1 MPEKPDNPS
10 SFWQELKRR
19 KVVRVIIG
27 YLASSYVLLE
37 LISIISE
44 PFRLPEWTLRF
55 VFIILCI
62 GFVITVIISWIYDFT
77 PKGIK
82 KTESAKV
89 IKLKDPLS
97 APVKR
102 KLRVSD
108 GIIVILLTAVVILAY
123 PKIFKKDKFKDI
135 INKEGKISVAVM
147 PFRNLTNDTIW
158 NVWQEGITYDLINT
172 LSNTRELY
180 VPSFQTMHDII
191 YATNKTNYTSLT
203 SSFARDLSQKLN
215 ASVFITGSIVKS
227 GDKFRINAQL
237 VKTETGNIYKNF
249 QIDGNSESD
258 ILNVTDSLSQL
269 IRNYLQIEVL
279 SRDNELKSYIST
291 KNPEAYRYLMI
302 GIKQFYAEDWKS
314 AIESFI
320 KVSEIDSSMILHY
333 ATLIAAYN
341 NSGQYEKGR
350 QVFNKLYE
358 HVDDEDLSDFD
369 RLIIKIRKA
378 HIDKNQTDHIK
389 YSKLLVEL
397 DPQLRNNW
405 YNLGWTYNKY
415 GQYEKAISA
424 FEKVLDLDRQLGVP
438 WEWIPTYTFLGRA
451 YHKVGNHESEKEI
464 YEIGLEIDP
473 EAHDIISL
481 QAICA
486 LSLGDTTEASGYLT
500 RYCNLM
506 KEKGRADHEILNRL
520 GNIYWNA
527 DISEKAEHY
536 YREALELE
544 PDNNIYKSNLARLL
558 IEEDIN
564 IVIGLELVNQLLLL
578 RPDYYAYQYTKAI
591 GLYKT
596 GRLKEALSLFEDS
609 WDRRPSYYHEHYLL
623 IQEVKQALAKQNN
636 D

>member
-1 MPEKPDNPS
+1 MPKKTDKPLN
-10 SFWQELKRR
+10 FWQEMKRR

-55 VFIILCI
+55 VFILLCI
-62 GFVITVIISWIYDFT
+62 GFVITVVISWIYDLT
-77 PKGIK
+77 PQGIK
-82 KTESAKV
+82 KTESSKS
-89 IKLKDPLS
+89 LKEKAQPE
-97 APVKR
+97 PKKR
-102 KLRVSD
+102 KIKAND
-108 GIIVILLTAVVILAY
+108 IIIGVLLVAVIILAY
-123 PKIFKKDKFKDI
+123 PKIF
-135 INKEGKISVAVM
+135 NKNNFRDVRDEEGKISVAVF
-147 PFRNLTNDTIW
+147 PFLNLTNDTIW
-158 NVWQEGITYDLINT
+158 NVWQEGIPYNLINS
-172 LSNTRELY
+172 LSNARELD
-180 VPSFQTMHDII
+180 VPTFQTMYDMI
-191 YATNKTNYTSLT
+191 YTKNQTNYASLT
-203 SSFARDLSQKLN
+203 SSLAGDLSQKLD
-215 ASVFITGSIVKS
+215 ASVYITGSIVKS

-237 VKTETGNIYKNF
+237 VKTKSGKIYQNF
-249 QIDGNSESD
+249 QVEGNSESD
-258 ILNVTDSLSQL
+258 ILDVTDSLSQL
-269 IRNYLQIEVL
+269 IRNFLQIEVMA
-279 SRDNELKSYIST
+279 RNNEFKSLIRT
-291 KNPEAYRYLMI
+291 KNPYAYRYLMI
-302 GIKQFYAEDWKS
+302 GMKQFLARDWKS
-314 AIESFI
+314 AIESFT
-320 KVSEIDSSMILHY
+320 KVSEIDSNMIIQY
-333 ATLIAAYN
+333 ANLIAAYN

-358 HVDDEDLSDFD
+358 HIDDKDLSDVD
-369 RLIIKIRKA
+369 RLIIKVRKA
-378 HIDKNQTDHIK
+378 HIDKNQTERIK
-389 YSKLLVEL
+389 YSILLTEHDPKL
-397 DPQLRNNW
+397 RANW
-405 YNLGWTYNKY
+405 YNLGWSYYNY
-415 GQYEKAISA
+415 RQYEKAISA
-424 FEKVLDLDRQLGVP
+424 FEKVLELNRQFGKP
-438 WEWIPTYTFLGRA
+438 YEWIPTYTFLGRS
-451 YHKVGNHESEKEI
+451 YHKVGNHEREKEI
-464 YEIGLEIDP
+464 YEIGLEIDS